1 MLLYRTSSLFHNES
15 IRRQIQKKETM
26 VVPITSMQQPHP
38 STNSTTPTTSPAVPT
53 NHHTVGNNCLT
64 RTNIFHHLVHW
75 SFQQCDTNC
84 TGQLQKEELY
94 TGILL
99 VHLQLAKYAGVAA
112 CYPPTRHT
120 IYKLFDASDHNQ
132 SGYIE
137 EIEFTNIM
145 MVACT
150 QITSRIVVYYMI
162 IILSV
167 PYLTHILIRTL
178 LDMDQYLG
186 FRNDI
191 QWLESILTYGKIA
204 ETTFSFMIFFIVVPY
219 IFDFIDAFTR
229 QQASLSSS
237 STSISSNAATRT
249 TQPSHSQ

>member
-1 MLLYRTSSLFHNES
+1 
-15 IRRQIQKKETM
+15 M
-26 VVPITSMQQPHP
+26 VVPTTSTQQSTNHP
-38 STNSTTPTTSPAVPT
+38 SASAATLPAT
-53 NHHTVGNNCLT
+53 GGCTGNMLT
-64 RTNIFHHLVHW
+64 RSNVFHKLVHW

-84 TGQLQKEELY
+84 TGHIQKEELY

-112 CYPPTRHT
+112 CYPPSRPT

-137 EIEFTNIM
+137 EMEFTNIM
-145 MVACT
+145 VVACT

-167 PYLTHILIRTL
+167 PYMTQILIRTL

-191 QWLESILTYGKIA
+191 QWLESVLTYGKIV
-204 ETTFSFMIFFIVVPY
+204 ETSFSFMIFFIAVPY
-219 IFDFIDAFTR
+219 IFDFIDSFTR
-229 QQASLSSS
+229 QQASLP
-237 STSISSNAATRT
+237 STSNNVTRT
-249 TQPSHSQ
+249 STPQPSH